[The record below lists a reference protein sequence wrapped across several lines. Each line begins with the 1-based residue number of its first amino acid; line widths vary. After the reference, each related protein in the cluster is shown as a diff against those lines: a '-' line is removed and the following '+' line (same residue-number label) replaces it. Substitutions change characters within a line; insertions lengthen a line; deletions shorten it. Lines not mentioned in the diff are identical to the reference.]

1 MDIKYII
8 FDVSELNLIDYNQ
21 IVETS
26 SETLRYS
33 IDGTKTFIK
42 WIGQEP
48 LFISDLTTKSTIY
61 NNQDMMTIL
70 HTDEWE
76 HKLN

>member
-8 FDVSELNLIDYNQ
+8 FDVYELNLIDYNQ